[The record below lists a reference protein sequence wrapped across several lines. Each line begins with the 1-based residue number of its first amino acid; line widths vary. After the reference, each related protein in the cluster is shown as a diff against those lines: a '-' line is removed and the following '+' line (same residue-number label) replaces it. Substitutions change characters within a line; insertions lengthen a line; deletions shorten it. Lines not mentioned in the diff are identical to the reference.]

1 LGKAFI
7 EAAPL
12 RDMAARPRRPRVTG
26 IGGIFFKAKDP
37 KALAR
42 WYRDHLGIRIEGEVA
57 VYAWRGGKDAR
68 RKGHTVWALFPA
80 NATYFGKGGG
90 RFMINYRVR
99 DLDAVLAA
107 LRREGAEVDPKVEDS
122 EYGRFGW
129 VTDPEGNRIELWQP
143 PKAYRSPEKMIPME

>member
-1 LGKAFI
+1 
-7 EAAPL
+7 
-12 RDMAARPRRPRVTG
+12 MATRPRRRRVTG
-26 IGGIFFKAKDP
+26 IGGIFFMAKDP

-42 WYRDHLGIRIEGEVA
+42 WYRERLGIQIEEAVA
-57 VYAWRGGKDAR
+57 VYQWRGGKDAR

-80 NATYFGKGGG
+80 KTSYFGKDGAP
-90 RFMINYRVR
+90 FMINYRVK